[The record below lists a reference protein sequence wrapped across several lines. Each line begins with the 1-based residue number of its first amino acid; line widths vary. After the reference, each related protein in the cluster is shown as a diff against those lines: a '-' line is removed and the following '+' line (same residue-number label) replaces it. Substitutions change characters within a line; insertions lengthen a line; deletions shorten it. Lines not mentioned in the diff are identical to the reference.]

1 MVWGAIRSDKVRLLI
16 RCGEIVDSRGY
27 QRVLQ
32 QALPQ
37 IYSSRYLFQHD
48 GAPSH
53 RSVDSEHKMNL
64 KLLLVVVIFLK
75 LIQEIVYYFV
85 RTSLHGTVY
94 IFSGNSNLLGFL
106 FWKLSHI

>member
-1 MVWGAIRSDKVRLLI
+1 MVWGAIRSDGVRLLI
-16 RCGEIVDSRGY
+16 RCGEIVDSREY

-53 RSVDSEHKMNL
+53 RSASTNDFNVRMLQNWPPQSPDLNIIEQFWAILKRKMSKYNL
-64 KLLLVVVIFLK
+64 TNV
-75 LIQEIVYYFV
+75 
-85 RTSLHGTVY
+85 
-94 IFSGNSNLLGFL
+94 NL
-106 FWKLSHI
+106 